1 VPTNNT
7 SSAASSAINNYQTIS
22 NTDESLVNYIMET
35 MNTTTTALAGAA
47 LEEAKK
53 RFLLSGNAAGVEVR
67 HAEWTGIGLSWFR
80 SMVGQ
85 REWTIPCID
94 VKVRL

>member
-1 VPTNNT
+1 
-7 SSAASSAINNYQTIS
+7 
-22 NTDESLVNYIMET
+22 MET

-53 RFLLSGNAAGVEVR
+53 RFLMTAADNNASAGGVEVR
-67 HAEWTGIGLSWFR
+67 HAEWTGIGLAWFR
-80 SMVGQ
+80 SLLGQ

>member
-1 VPTNNT
+1 MGSN
-7 SSAASSAINNYQTIS
+7 QTIS
-22 NTDESLVNYIMET
+22 NTDPSLVNYIMET

-53 RFLLSGNAAGVEVR
+53 RFLMTMGGSNDTSAATGVEVR
-67 HAEWTGIGLSWFR
+67 HAEWTGIGLAWFR
-80 SMVGQ
+80 SMLGQ

>member
-1 VPTNNT
+1 
-7 SSAASSAINNYQTIS
+7 
-22 NTDESLVNYIMET
+22 MET

-53 RFLLSGNAAGVEVR
+53 RFLMSNDTATAAAAAGVEVR
-67 HAEWTGIGLSWFR
+67 HAEWTGIGLAWFR
-80 SMVGQ
+80 SMLGQ

>member
-1 VPTNNT
+1 
-7 SSAASSAINNYQTIS
+7 
-22 NTDESLVNYIMET
+22 MET

-53 RFLLSGNAAGVEVR
+53 RFLMTMGGSNDTSAATGVEVR
-67 HAEWTGIGLSWFR
+67 HAEWTGIGLAWFR
-80 SMVGQ
+80 SMLGQ